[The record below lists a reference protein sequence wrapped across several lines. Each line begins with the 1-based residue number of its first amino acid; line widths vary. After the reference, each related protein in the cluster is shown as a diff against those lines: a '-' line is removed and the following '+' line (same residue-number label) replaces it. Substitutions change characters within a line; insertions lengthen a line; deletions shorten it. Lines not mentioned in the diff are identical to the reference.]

1 MRIVLDARKYY
12 DFGIGTYI
20 QNLAAYMKSQCEL
33 VLLIAPGDA
42 HRINQLDSV
51 QKRINS
57 SKKYSIRELYSIAVD
72 ANQLKADVFHSP
84 HYTTPFG
91 LKMPCV
97 TTIHD
102 ILHIRGKKHFSSLGR
117 IYAHT
122 IIGHACRTSKA
133 VIVDSEF
140 TKKELMDVFP
150 IANESVRVIQL
161 GVSSKYYEKYSESSI
176 AEFRNKYGLVKP
188 TILYTGSLKPHK
200 NVDVLISAFANM
212 KHRSEYQLA
221 FSGESI
227 TKQHDLWSL
236 IRQKGITKDIVEIGQ
251 VSNNDLALAYH
262 AAAVVVL
269 PSLYEG
275 FGFSVLEAMASGT
288 PAIGA
293 RAASIPEV
301 MGDGG
306 ILFDPHSSE
315 ELTDALEKV
324 LGDTK
329 LQKQLVQQGLK
340 NVARFSWER
349 CAEQTFQLYK
359 DVQ

>member
-20 QNLAAYMKSQCEL
+20 QNLAAHMESRGEL
-33 VLLIAPGDA
+33 VLLVAPNDA
-42 HRINQLDSV
+42 QRIDQVGST

-57 SKKYSIRELYSIAVD
+57 SQKYSIGELHSIAAD
-72 ANQLKADVFHSP
+72 ANRLKADVFHAP

-97 TTIHD
+97 TTVHD
-102 ILHIRGKKHFSSLGR
+102 ILHVRGTKYYSLPQR
-117 IYAHT
+117 LYARAV
-122 IIGHACRTSKA
+122 IAHACRASKA

-140 TKKELMDVFP
+140 TKRELMDTFP
-150 IANESVRVIQL
+150 IADERVHVIHL
-161 GVSSKYYEKYSESSI
+161 GVSSIFFKKYSESTIKS
-176 AEFRNKYGLVKP
+176 FRKIYRLVKP

-200 NVDVLISAFANM
+200 NVDILISAYANM

-221 FSGESI
+221 FSGELI
-227 TKQHDLWSL
+227 TEHRSLWNL
-236 IRQKGITKDIVEIGQ
+236 IRQKGITGDVVEIGQ
-251 VSNNDLALAYH
+251 VSSSDLALAYH
-262 AAAVVVL
+262 TASVVVL

-293 RAASIPEV
+293 NAGSIPEV

-306 ILFDPHSSE
+306 ILFDPHSVE
-315 ELTDALEKV
+315 DLTDALEKV
-324 LGDTK
+324 MKDIK
-329 LQKQLVQQGLK
+329 LQKQLVRRGLK

-349 CAEQTFQLYK
+349 CAEQTFQIYK

>member
-1 MRIVLDARKYY
+1 MRVVIDARKFY

-20 QNLAAYMKSQCEL
+20 QNLAANMESRVEM
-33 VLLIAPGDA
+33 VLIIAPEDTQ
-42 HRINQLDSV
+42 RIDTLSTV
-51 QKRINS
+51 QKKINS
-57 SKKYSIRELYSIAVD
+57 SGKYSLLELRSIAAD
-72 ANQLKADVFHSP
+72 ANSLQADVFHAP

-102 ILHIRGKKHFSSLGR
+102 ILHVRGKKYYSLLQR
-117 IYAHT
+117 SYARA
-122 IIGHACRTSKA
+122 ILAHACKASSA

-140 TKKELMDVFP
+140 TRRELLDAFP
-150 IANESVRVIQL
+150 IAEKSVHVVYL
-161 GVSSKYYEKYSESSI
+161 GVSSNYFKDYTVSEINTFRTKY
-176 AEFRNKYGLVKP
+176 RLVKP

-200 NVDVLISAFANM
+200 NVRVLILAYANM

-221 FSGESI
+221 IAGEGI
-227 TKQHDLWSL
+227 TKHRDLWSL
-236 IRQKGITKDIVEIGQ
+236 IEQKGLVGDVVEIGQ
-251 VSNNDLALAYH
+251 ISSNDLALAYH
-262 AAAVVVL
+262 AASVVVL

-293 RAASIPEV
+293 NAGSIPEI

-306 ILFDPHSSE
+306 IFFDPSSVE
-315 ELTDALEKV
+315 NLTDELEKV
-324 LGDTK
+324 LDDK
-329 LQKQLVQQGLK
+329 ELRKQLITRGLQ
-340 NVARFSWER
+340 NVARFSWVK
-349 CAEQTFQLYK
+349 CAEETFQIYK